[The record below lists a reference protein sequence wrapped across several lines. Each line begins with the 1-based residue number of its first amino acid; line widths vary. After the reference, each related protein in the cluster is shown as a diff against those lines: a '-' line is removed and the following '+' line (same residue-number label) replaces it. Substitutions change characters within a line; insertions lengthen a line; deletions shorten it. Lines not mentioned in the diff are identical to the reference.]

1 VKTQY
6 RPLSSTFTNS
16 ISGMSNPEYAIYPDK
31 RQQASKKAKVS
42 WNEQIGYTYYKKS
55 KKR

>member
-1 VKTQY
+1 
-6 RPLSSTFTNS
+6 
-16 ISGMSNPEYAIYPDK
+16 MSNPEYAIYPDK